1 MRNNVEI
8 NKRERDIQHSHSV
21 LECDFYGLL
30 SENKKKIEE
39 KRRKF
44 YLLSGRAVQWP
55 WGTLW
60 AKKKKNKK
68 RIISIVNYSY
78 LDTLI

>member
-8 NKRERDIQHSHSV
+8 NKRERDMKHSHSV

-30 SENKKKIEE
+30 SENKKKKIEE

-55 WGTLW
+55 
-60 AKKKKNKK
+60 
-68 RIISIVNYSY
+68 
-78 LDTLI
+78 